1 MRCVHQTL
9 ASNMRRRIMTLARKL
24 PAIFGRCLD
33 AFRGRQSD
41 AGADSPNPR
50 YTVPQTLE
58 GWFRIVEVDDVEP
71 YAGALFRRCFRNP
84 PPDVP
89 RHFVALVDTDGE
101 ERTIGYIHYSKLD
114 DVYLGGGMC
123 IDERVFRRLPT
134 ERREHLKQAG
144 GIAEQMLRH
153 TTASLANAKA
163 IFGYVGD
170 KRAERVDLRAGFAHT
185 GTEHLIVFWPRPLPV
200 DEQRAIVAR
209 VARVGPF

>member
-1 MRCVHQTL
+1 
-9 ASNMRRRIMTLARKL
+9 MTLAGKL
-24 PAIFGRCLD
+24 RAILGSGLG
-33 AFRGRQSD
+33 AFRGGQYD
-41 AGADSPNPR
+41 AGADSPTPR
-50 YTVPQTLE
+50 YTVPKALS
-58 GWFRIVEVDDVEP
+58 GWFRIVEVNDVER

-84 PPDVP
+84 PPDAP
-89 RHFVALVDTDGE
+89 RHFVALVDADGD
-101 ERTIGYIHYSKLD
+101 ERTIGYIHYEKLD
-114 DVYLGGGMC
+114 NVYLGGGMC

-153 TTASLANAKA
+153 TTAALANAKA

-170 KRAERVDLRAGFAHT
+170 KRAERVDLRAGFEHT
-185 GTEHLIVFWPRPLPV
+185 GTEHLIVFWPRPLPA

>member
-1 MRCVHQTL
+1 MR
-9 ASNMRRRIMTLARKL
+9 
-24 PAIFGRCLD
+24 AIFSGGLG
-33 AFRGRQSD
+33 AFRGRQYD
-41 AGADSPNPR
+41 PGADSPNPR
-50 YTVPQTLE
+50 YTVPKALA
-58 GWFRIVEVDDVEP
+58 GWFRIVEVDDVER

-84 PPDVP
+84 PPDAP
-89 RHFVALVDTDGE
+89 RHFVALVDADGE
-101 ERTIGYIHYSKLD
+101 ERTIGYIHYAKLG

-134 ERREHLKQAG
+134 ERREHLKEAG
-144 GIAEQMLRH
+144 GIAEQMLRC
-153 TTASLANAKA
+153 TTASLGNAKA

-170 KRAERVDLRAGFAHT
+170 KRAERVDLRAGFEHT

>member
-1 MRCVHQTL
+1 
-9 ASNMRRRIMTLARKL
+9 MRRRIVTLARKL
-24 PAIFGRCLD
+24 PAIFKSCLG

-50 YTVPQTLE
+50 YTVPETLA
-58 GWFRIVEVDDVEP
+58 GWFRVVEVDDVEQ
-71 YAGALFRRCFRNP
+71 YAGSRFRRCFHHP
-84 PPDVP
+84 PPDAP
-89 RHFVALVDTDGE
+89 RPFVALVDADGE
-101 ERTIGYIHYSKLD
+101 ERTIGYIHYAKLD

-123 IDERVFRRLPT
+123 IDERVFRRLPN
-134 ERREHLKQAG
+134 ERRDHLKQAG

-153 TTASLANAKA
+153 TTASLANARA

-170 KRAERVDLRAGFAHT
+170 KRAERVDLRAGFEHT